1 MEIQFLRLV
10 TITGSSVNS
19 FLKNVATQGEG
30 YAYSSS
36 SDLSGIYENIERNEI
51 VTRYETII
59 KMGLSM
65 IQ

>member
-1 MEIQFLRLV
+1 MIGY
-10 TITGSSVNS
+10 TTGSSVMD
-19 FLKNVATQGEG
+19 FLKNAGYSRGEG

-36 SDLSGIYENIERNEI
+36 SDLSGIYENIANEI